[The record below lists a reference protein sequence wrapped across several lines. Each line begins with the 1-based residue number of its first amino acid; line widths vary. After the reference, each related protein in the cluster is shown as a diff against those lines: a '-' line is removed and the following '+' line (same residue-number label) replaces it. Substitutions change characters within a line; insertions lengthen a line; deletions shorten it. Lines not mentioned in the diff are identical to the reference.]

1 MKLIKDYRLMGF
13 IFLVIIALILFL
25 YFSLVKSTG
34 VIVTYFDP
42 NTPCKDII
50 NIGSI
55 ITAVS
60 NVPIRNSNDFNKATT
75 DLEGITTF
83 MINNN
88 PRSCNIPKNST
99 LGVTVEDIKKVGL
112 SLSVD
117 IVGGQSYLF
126 KPENTSQTVLQQTID
141 SIKFRIKQYD
151 LANTRV
157 EESDNDIKI
166 VTGSDEENYVKF
178 LTEHGVLEG
187 GLVLKV
193 NTNENKSELVFNDK
207 GYKIAL
213 KGNKSVVLN
222 GSEYKV
228 GDNFILDGVNIK
240 VNSISRNTTTF
251 FVKIFDERDLILIKD
266 STGTVSK
273 RLTKQDNNYVFVFY
287 VNLTK
292 EAAKNFAK
300 ATKGQ
305 EVTISPAGESYLKN
319 SLVIFI
325 DDQEIINL
333 PISGQDAG
341 KEKND
346 LVIWGYKT
354 RMEDTSTL
362 MMRLISLIETKRLP
376 INLNLLR
383 MEEYSPKTGNYLNL
397 LSYTVLISSVF
408 VAVLFLARYK
418 KRGVVILPL
427 ILMCLS
433 ELLLIVSV
441 VSVKWFALLIFFF
454 GVSFALSKDEIKGWK
469 SWLAVGFMLMMTI
482 GIVMSKWVFSVYSIF
497 GMIATLLIGIG
508 ETVFMSHQFLKK
520 REAYSL
526 VEQKQALKKIWL
538 FTVVASVVLFIIFF
552 FTPYREFGMTTIVG
566 LIVSTTIVS
575 PVYSSI
581 IERIIK

>member
-1 MKLIKDYRLMGF
+1 
-13 IFLVIIALILFL
+13 
-25 YFSLVKSTG
+25 
-34 VIVTYFDP
+34 
-42 NTPCKDII
+42 
-50 NIGSI
+50 
-55 ITAVS
+55 
-60 NVPIRNSNDFNKATT
+60 
-75 DLEGITTF
+75 
-83 MINNN
+83 
-88 PRSCNIPKNST
+88 
-99 LGVTVEDIKKVGL
+99 
-112 SLSVD
+112 
-117 IVGGQSYLF
+117 
-126 KPENTSQTVLQQTID
+126 
-141 SIKFRIKQYD
+141 
-151 LANTRV
+151 
-157 EESDNDIKI
+157 
-166 VTGSDEENYVKF
+166 
-178 LTEHGVLEG
+178 
-187 GLVLKV
+187 
-193 NTNENKSELVFNDK
+193 
-207 GYKIAL
+207 
-213 KGNKSVVLN
+213 
-222 GSEYKV
+222 
-228 GDNFILDGVNIK
+228 
-240 VNSISRNTTTF
+240 
-251 FVKIFDERDLILIKD
+251 
-266 STGTVSK
+266 
-273 RLTKQDNNYVFVFY
+273 
-287 VNLTK
+287 
-292 EAAKNFAK
+292 
-300 ATKGQ
+300 
-305 EVTISPAGESYLKN
+305 
-319 SLVIFI
+319 
-325 DDQEIINL
+325 
-333 PISGQDAG
+333 
-341 KEKND
+341 
-346 LVIWGYKT
+346 
-354 RMEDTSTL
+354 MEDTSTL